1 MLGRRLD
8 TPTKTKFWK
17 KLLGH
22 LLFSLDLA
30 ITLLLVLSVDEL
42 LLKSSLFVS
51 LLLQPRLLLL
61 NQLFLSFLEVLLVLD
76 LLLDSKFFAQGMGLG
91 VFALLHESFEDL
103 FVLQQL
109 GRLLEAERLVQVALI
124 VFS

>member
-1 MLGRRLD
+1 M
-8 TPTKTKFWK
+8 TPLH
-17 KLLGH
+17 LLNGVVE
-22 LLFSLDLA
+22 LLLQLFSLDLA